1 MESGTMALK
10 DELLAKVESPAAR
23 WFLVAVGVIVL
34 LRLRLVLFAAALPLM
49 AYWHYSNQQEEQP
62 GSTGPDDADGDGQAK
77 TGGPVTSKERG
88 GGDAPWP
95 VDDEDEDDAL
105 FRDDDVPSRKAG
117 LGQEAGPD
125 PYDQSF
131 WGEGDGDGGGKTTPW
146 QNKPQSESAG
156 TTGIPSKPSNGDG
169 LGSKPKMDSWDDG
182 DDDDD
187 LFLGGGS
194 RGGGG
199 GRPPG
204 GDLGGL
210 GGGPKKGAS
219 DFDFDFLGGG
229 NDLDMLGSLGGG
241 FGGDD
246 DLFGGGF
253 GGGKGKGKGKGKKG
267 DKGGKGEPGAP
278 READP
283 KQVFVANVGDLAEDD
298 IRGFFE
304 DVGDVERL
312 KVLRNPDGS
321 SKGVCF
327 VTFASVD
334 QAQKALGL
342 HGSPLEGKNLVVR
355 LAHGGNKGEKGDKGG
370 GKGGDRGFDGPIDLG
385 GAERFG
391 AAFGDRGDRGGGKG
405 GGKGKSAGNRRNE
418 RGEMDELLEDALADS
433 EGPLRVSD
441 FDFAARR
448 FLTELRSRDRT
459 DDTQRFQ
466 EAIDMVMKYTSSK
479 DRSSVRKWPAYIFT
493 LLQRFDSGLW
503 EELRER
509 DAERKREKGG
519 GGFGSR
525 EGGGFGSRDGGG
537 FGSRDRD
544 FRNPR
549 ED

>member
-1 MESGTMALK
+1 MALK

-49 AYWHYSNQQEEQP
+49 AYWHYSNQQEEQAGP
-62 GSTGPDDADGDGQAK
+62 TGQDDADGDDQAS
-77 TGGPVTSKERG
+77 GGPVTSMDRG
-88 GGDAPWP
+88 GADAPWP
-95 VDDEDEDDAL
+95 TDEDDDDDDAL
-105 FRDDDVPSRKAG
+105 FRDDDLPKRNDG
-117 LGQEAGPD
+117 LGKETGPD

-131 WGEGDGDGGGKTTPW
+131 WGDGDMDGGGGTSPW
-146 QNKPQSESAG
+146 QSKPKQEPRQSAG
-156 TTGIPSKPSNGDG
+156 ATDDF
-169 LGSKPKMDSWDDG
+169 GSKPKPAMDSWDAGG
-182 DDDDD
+182 DLDDDD

-199 GRPPG
+199 SRNQAPG
-204 GDLGGL
+204 GSLDDFGGL
-210 GGGPKKGAS
+210 SGGGPKKASS

-229 NDLDMLGSLGGG
+229 NDMDLLGSSLGGM
-241 FGGDD
+241 GDD

-253 GGGKGKGKGKGKKG
+253 GGGGGGKGKGKGKGKKG
-267 DKGGKGEPGAP
+267 EKGEREP

-283 KQVFVANVGDLAEDD
+283 KQVFVANVGDLPEDE
-298 IRGFFE
+298 IRSFFE

-327 VTFASVD
+327 VTFATVD

-355 LAHGGNKGEKGDKGG
+355 LAHAGNKGEKGSKGG
-370 GKGGDRGFDGPIDLG
+370 GKDRDRGEGPMDLGGSERFGSAFGDRDRGDRGFD
-385 GAERFG
+385 R
-391 AAFGDRGDRGGGKG
+391 DRGDRGGKG
-405 GGKGKSAGNRRNE
+405 GGKGKGKRHNE

-433 EGPLRVSD
+433 DGPLRVGD

-448 FLTELRSRDRT
+448 FLTELRHRDRA

-466 EAIDMVMKYTSSK
+466 EALDMVLKYTCSK

-493 LLQRFDSGLW
+493 LLQKFDSGLW

-525 EGGGFGSRDGGG
+525 D
-537 FGSRDRD
+537 RDRD
-544 FRNPR
+544 FGRR
-549 ED
+549 DD